1 MSDRSK
7 SISIHINDEKSQLAA
22 EMASNPLS
30 TKAVSKEDQ
39 KQCLKS
45 IWEKYLAK
53 NLNHRFGQ
61 YQENSLLNRGRTST
75 AKM

>member
-22 EMASNPLS
+22 ETASNPLS
-30 TKAVSKEDQ
+30 TKVVSKVDQ
-39 KQCLKS
+39 KQRPKS
-45 IWEKYLAK
+45 ISEKYLAK

-61 YQENSLLNRGRTST
+61 YQGI
-75 AKM
+75 